1 MDRRSFLGSTTA
13 AAAGLLLGSPRA
25 AAARQDGGTAAPVAE
40 TTLGRVRGYLAPP
53 SPGPGGA
60 GGRVY
65 AFRGV
70 PYAASTAGA
79 NRFMPPRRRE
89 PWTGVRDAIELG
101 LRAPQLN
108 GPRVPEWFVMDRFEP
123 MGEDCL
129 VVNVWTPALNDNG
142 RRPVMVWLHG
152 GGFTGG
158 SNGFSVYDGANL
170 ARTHDVVVVGVNH
183 RLNVFGFLY
192 LAQLGGE
199 PWKDTGNVG
208 MLDVVAALE
217 WVRDNAAQFGG
228 DASRVTVF
236 GQSGGGS
243 KTSTLYG
250 MPAAKGLFHR
260 GIVMSGNQVRSN
272 TPEQATRT
280 AEAFIKRLTIS
291 RDNLD
296 EIQKIPMRRIREAL
310 NGGGAAGG
318 GGWGPVMGVPSL
330 PEHTFDP
337 RASALSAG
345 VPMMIGST
353 ETETT
358 WNENFIYDPLT
369 SDELRED
376 VMRNLRTDAA
386 GADQVIALYRQKRS
400 QATNLDL
407 YLLIESDNSNFRL
420 GTDTQADRKAS
431 TPGQAPVYKYYFQWY
446 SPVRGGQ
453 LRSMHTMDV
462 PFAFQNHTIAHT
474 ELGTGPELQPF
485 ADRMSGAWAAFAA
498 TGNPNHRGIPA
509 WPAYDTAT
517 RATMVMNNEWKVVN
531 NPYGEEKAA
540 IAAVRN
546 RVPPAGAPDRNPAAT
561 QE

>member
-1 MDRRSFLGSTTA
+1 MDRRSFMGVTSA
-13 AAAGLLLGSPRA
+13 AAAGLLLKPAGALAQNS
-25 AAARQDGGTAAPVAE
+25 APIAE
-40 TTLGRVRGYLAPP
+40 TTLGRVRGYMENGIR
-53 SPGPGGA
+53 S
-60 GGRVY
+60 
-65 AFRGV
+65 FRGV

-79 NRFMPPRRRE
+79 NRFMPPRKRE

-129 VVNVWTPALNDNG
+129 VVNVWTPALNDNA

-158 SNGFSVYDGANL
+158 SNGFTAYDGANL

-199 PWKDTGNVG
+199 KWADTGNVG

-217 WVRDNAAQFGG
+217 WVRDNAVQFGG
-228 DASRVTVF
+228 DPSRVTVF

-250 MPAAKGLFHR
+250 MPAARGLFHR

-272 TPEQATRT
+272 TPDQATRN
-280 AEAFIKRLTIS
+280 AEAFLKRLDLS
-291 RDNLD
+291 RANLD
-296 EIQKIPMRRIREAL
+296 EIQRIPMRRIREAL
-310 NGGGAAGG
+310 NGGG
-318 GGWGPVMGVPSL
+318 GGWGPVMGTPSL
-330 PEHTFDP
+330 PEHIFDP
-337 RASALSAG
+337 RASALAAG

-369 SDELRED
+369 DEELRED

-386 GADQVIALYRQKRS
+386 GADQVIALYRQKRPR
-400 QATNLDL
+400 ATNLDL
-407 YLLIESDNSNFRL
+407 YLLIESDNSGFRT

-462 PFAFQNHTIAHT
+462 PFAFQNHKIAHT

-498 TGNPNHRGIPA
+498 TGSPNHRGIPN
-509 WPAYDTAT
+509 WPVYETTT

-546 RVPPAGAPDRNPAAT
+546 RVPRNAT
-561 QE
+561 E

>member
-1 MDRRSFLGSTTA
+1 MNRRSFLGSTSA
-13 AAAGLLLGSPRA
+13 VAAGLLLGDPLRA
-25 AAARQDGGTAAPVAE
+25 RAQGSATGTAPVVE
-40 TTLGRVRGYLAPP
+40 TTLGRVRGYMD
-53 SPGPGGA
+53 
-60 GGRVY
+60 GRVH

-79 NRFMPPRRRE
+79 NRFLPPRPRE
-89 PWTGVRDAIELG
+89 PWAGVRDAIDLG

-129 VVNVWTPALNDNG
+129 VVNVWTPALRDNG

-158 SNGFSVYDGANL
+158 SNGFSAYDGANL

-183 RLNVFGFLY
+183 RLNAFGFLY

-199 PWKDTGNVG
+199 QWRDTGNVG
-208 MLDVVAALE
+208 MLDVVAALA

-228 DASRVTVF
+228 DPSRVTVF

-250 MPAAKGLFHR
+250 MPAARGLFHR
-260 GIVMSGNQVRSN
+260 GIVMSGNQVRSS

-280 AEAFIKRLTIS
+280 ADAFIRRLNV
-291 RDNLD
+291 RPDDLD
-296 EIQKIPMRRIREAL
+296 EIQRMPMRRIREAL
-310 NGGGAAGG
+310 NGAG
-318 GGWGPVMGVPSL
+318 GGWGPVMDTPSL
-330 PEHTFDP
+330 PAHVFEP
-337 RASALSAG
+337 QASALSAG

-358 WNENFIYDPLT
+358 WNEQFIYDPLT
-369 SDELRED
+369 DEELRED
-376 VMRNLRTDAA
+376 VMRALRTDRA
-386 GADQVIALYRQKRS
+386 GADQVVALYRSKRPGAS
-400 QATNLDL
+400 NLDL
-407 YLLIESDNSNFRL
+407 YLLVESDASGFRT

-431 TPGQAPVYKYYFQWY
+431 TPGQAAVYKYYFQWY

-462 PFAFQNHTIAHT
+462 PFAFQNHAIAQA

-498 TGNPNHRGIPA
+498 SGNPNHRGIPA
-509 WPAYDTAT
+509 WPAYDTHA
-517 RATMVMNNEWKVVN
+517 RATMVMNNEWRVVED
-531 NPYGEEKAA
+531 PYGAEKAA

-546 RVPPAGAPDRNPAAT
+546 RLPAGPT
-561 QE
+561 E

>member
-1 MDRRSFLGSTTA
+1 MDRRSFLANSSLGV
-13 AAAGLLLGSPRA
+13 AGLLASGSLARA
-25 AAARQDGGTAAPVAE
+25 VAQTNGPVVE
-40 TTLGRVRGYLAPP
+40 TTLGRVRGYTDH
-53 SPGPGGA
+53 GIN
-60 GGRVY
+60 

-79 NRFMPPRRRE
+79 NRFMPPQKRQA
-89 PWTGVRDAIELG
+89 WTGVRDAIELG

-129 VVNVWTPALNDNG
+129 VVNVWTPGLNDG
-142 RRPVMVWLHG
+142 GKRPVMVWLHG

-158 SNGFSVYDGANL
+158 SNGFTAYDGANL
-170 ARTHDVVVVGVNH
+170 ARTHNVVVVGVNH

-192 LAQLGGE
+192 LADLGGE
-199 PWKDTGNVG
+199 KWADTGNAG
-208 MLDVVAALE
+208 MLDIVSALE
-217 WVRDNAAQFGG
+217 WVRDNAVQFGG
-228 DASRVTVF
+228 DPSRVTAF

-260 GIVMSGNQVRSN
+260 GIVMSGSQVRSM
-272 TPEQATRT
+272 TTEQATRN
-280 AEAFIKRLTIS
+280 AETFLARLNIT
-291 RDNLD
+291 RANLD
-296 EIQKIPMRRIREAL
+296 EVQTIPMRRIREAL
-310 NGGGAAGG
+310 NGG

-330 PEHTFDP
+330 PEHIFDP
-337 RASALSAG
+337 RASALSAN

-369 SDELRED
+369 DEELRED

-386 GADQVIALYRQKRS
+386 GADQVVAVYKKNRPR
-400 QATNLDL
+400 AGNLDL
-407 YLLIESDNSNFRL
+407 YLLIETDNSGFRT

-431 TPGQAPVYKYYFQWY
+431 TAGQAPVYKYYFQWY

-462 PFAFQNHTIAHT
+462 PFAMQNHKIAHM

-485 ADRMSGAWAAFAA
+485 ADKMSGAWAAFAA
-498 TGNPNHRGIPA
+498 SGNPNHRLIPN

-517 RATMVMNNEWKVVN
+517 RATMVMNNEWKVVG

-540 IAAVRN
+540 VAAVRG
-546 RVPPAGAPDRNPAAT
+546 RVQRSGT
-561 QE
+561 L